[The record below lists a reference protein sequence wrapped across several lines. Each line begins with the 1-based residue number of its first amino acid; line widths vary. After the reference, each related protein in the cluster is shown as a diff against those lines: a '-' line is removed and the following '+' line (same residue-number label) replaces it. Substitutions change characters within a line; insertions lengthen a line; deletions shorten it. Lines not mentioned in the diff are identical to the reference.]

1 MVGECSHQDLGLGP
15 LGWGWGRGW
24 RKQVPGLPGSAD
36 GGFLER
42 PTSWSSERLRTGQ
55 ELEQRPLVPL
65 LTTFPHPLR
74 GCSPLL
80 THLQEPGAC
89 CLVEEPESHPVGS
102 TPGFSSCFWAGNL
115 GHLTKEATA
124 PPSPV
129 HSQPRSD
136 PCCPDNLGGRGQ
148 SLPSFPVACTGW
160 PSRPLSKATI
170 LCFF

>member
-15 LGWGWGRGW
+15 LSWGWGRGW
-24 RKQVPGLPGSAD
+24 GKQVPDPPGSAD

-42 PTSWSSERLRTGQ
+42 PASWSRERLRTGQ

-65 LTTFPHPLR
+65 LTTTPHPLR
-74 GCSPLL
+74 GCSPCSH
-80 THLQEPGAC
+80 TCRNQE
-89 CLVEEPESHPVGS
+89 LVPSWKSHPAGS

-148 SLPSFPVACTGW
+148 SLPSFPIACTGW
-160 PSRPLSKATI
+160 PSRPPSKATI